1 VTPKPGK
8 GKPFPP
14 RVYRHGGRSITL
26 AADGAIKVKQ
36 GDTISFY
43 CGCLYGDV
51 MMGWEEFGRLVGTTL
66 KKLDD
71 PNKIRTGET
80 VYHMP
85 TFFASISVASLTATG
100 ATRVGSVGNARIIHF
115 VTPKGAGAVQ
125 LTAGIS
131 PNTAATQAA
140 ISWEG
145 ATPSGG
151 NPLIAT
157 VPKTAA
163 GKFIVKIKAGGILIQ
178 ELRVW
183 VVWSTITAPTGTVN
197 SPSDATRGGVRI
209 EWNFRHR
216 ITPSTIITDVNR
228 PALHGPMN
236 AAAPVPGHTKTHI
249 ASGNPLGGGASLK
262 WDCSRQVRLKVLDP
276 KGHLTGAVTQQ
287 LTYPVNDA
295 EGNDDTH
302 NADEDNN
309 PYDNPHGTFIIPV
322 FGGTV
327 KYDLRN
333 QLTSE
338 DKPKFQLPHAL
349 GANGDTVELRAHFR
363 EFTRIQLGTTW
374 HRISD
379 SFLWR
384 AHMKI
389 KRTAGKWANDGS
401 TTARDNAGF

>member
-1 VTPKPGK
+1 MALKPGK

-14 RVYRHGGRSITL
+14 KVYRHGSHSITL

-36 GDTISFY
+36 GDTISLY
-43 CGCLYGDV
+43 SACLYGDG

-71 PNKIRTGET
+71 PNKIKAGET

-85 TFFASISVASLTATG
+85 TFFASIAVTSITAAG
-100 ATRVGSVGNARIIHF
+100 ATRVASVGDARILHF
-115 VTPKGAGAVQ
+115 VTPKGAGSVQ
-125 LTAGIS
+125 LTAGIA
-131 PNTAATQAA
+131 PDTPATRAA
-140 ISWEG
+140 ITWEG
-145 ATPSGG
+145 ATPGG
-151 NPLIAT
+151 ANPLVGA

-163 GKFIVKIKAGGILIQ
+163 GKFTVKIKAGGAVIQ
-178 ELRVW
+178 EFRVW
-183 VVWSTITAPTGTVN
+183 VVWATITAPTGTVN
-197 SPSDATRGGVRI
+197 PQADATRGGVQLK
-209 EWNFRHR
+209 WNFRHT
-216 ITPSTIITDVNR
+216 ITPAAIITDAHR
-228 PALHGPMN
+228 PALHGPMD
-236 AAAPVPGHTKTHI
+236 AAGPVPGHTKTHI

-287 LTYPVNDA
+287 LAYPANDA

-302 NADEDNN
+302 TADEDNN
-309 PYDNPHGTFIIPV
+309 PYDNPHFTIAIPFSRTSV
-322 FGGTV
+322 TV
-327 KYDLRN
+327 DLRD

-338 DKPKFQLPHAL
+338 DTPGFQLPHAL

-379 SFLWR
+379 WFLWR

-389 KRTAGKWANDGS
+389 QRTAGKWANNGS
-401 TTARDNAGF
+401 STAPDNAGF